1 MWGAA
6 LRRFGKLLAGT
17 AVGIAVVAAL
27 AGLLLGSSLSRSISV
42 AYYCVGSFLLVA
54 GFFIGNRGPL
64 RMKRETQDSSFFGP
78 RVMRHAT
85 LEEREDSLNNS
96 AVFVALGLAL
106 IVLGVLADTRYR
118 LI

>member
-6 LRRFGKLLAGT
+6 LRRFGKLFAGA
-17 AVGIAVVAAL
+17 AVGIAIVAAL
-27 AGLLLGSSLSRSISV
+27 VGLLLGASLSRSISL

-64 RMKRETQDSSFFGP
+64 RLKRETADSSFFGP
-78 RVMRHAT
+78 RVMRHAS

-96 AVFVALGLAL
+96 AVFVTLGLAL
-106 IVLGVLADTRYR
+106 IALGVLADTRYR
-118 LI
+118 LV

>member
-6 LRRFGKLLAGT
+6 LRRFGMLFAGT
-17 AVGIAVVAAL
+17 AVGIAAVAAL
-27 AGLLLGSSLSRSISV
+27 AGLLLGSSLSRSISLG
-42 AYYCVGSFLLVA
+42 YYGVGSFLLVA

-64 RMKRETQDSSFFGP
+64 RMKRETADSSFFGP

-96 AVFVALGLAL
+96 AIFVALGLAL
-106 IVLGVLADTRYR
+106 IILGVLADTRYR
-118 LI
+118 LL

>member
-6 LRRFGKLLAGT
+6 LRRFGKLLAGA
-17 AVGIAVVAAL
+17 AVAIAAVAAL
-27 AGLLLGSSLSRSISV
+27 AGLLFGSSLSRSISV
-42 AYYCVGSFLLVA
+42 AYYCVGSFLLIA

-64 RMKRETQDSSFFGP
+64 RMKRETADTSFFGP

-106 IVLGVLADTRYR
+106 IILGVLADTRYR